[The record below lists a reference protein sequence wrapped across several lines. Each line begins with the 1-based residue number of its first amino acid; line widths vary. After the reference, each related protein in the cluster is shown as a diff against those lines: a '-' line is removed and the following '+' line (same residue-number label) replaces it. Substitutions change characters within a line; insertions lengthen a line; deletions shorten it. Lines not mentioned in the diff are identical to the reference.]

1 MNNLLSLWQLLSKKN
16 KLYFFL
22 FVMLIIIQ
30 AFFEILSI
38 AIVIPF
44 VTLLLD
50 PGSLNN
56 LPFINLTKL
65 SLNFENTQK
74 TIILLSI
81 IFFTVFLIKN
91 IIIATIYK
99 FLFDYVYNFRRTL
112 STKILKKYLYQDY
125 IFFIKHPYSV
135 IASNLA
141 NEVNNLTTNFFR
153 PSLIIFGELI
163 ILFLIII
170 LIILSGY
177 AKGFLL
183 IAPFVALS
191 AVILKLL
198 SKKIK
203 SWANN
208 RVKNVRNL
216 TRLTYEIILGIKEI
230 FLTGKIKE
238 ILNKYNLFQKES
250 SNIDSKVQLVQTFP
264 KLLLELFAILVFLIT
279 LIYLSLQNIDN
290 KEIIVILSFYLA
302 LAYRIMPS
310 LNKIFLHYQQ
320 LKVGRPSLNIIQKDI
335 NLTDKLYYF
344 DNNNLQKLEFKN
356 KIEFKNIKFQ
366 FENRKELFSNLNF
379 TLLKNEI
386 VGIYGESGSG
396 KSTLLNILSLLI
408 KPIDCEISI
417 DEKKLYDKEDFRRY
431 QNLISFVSQDTFLLE
446 DTIKNNITFG
456 SDGEIDNK
464 KLNDALEFAR
474 INNFLDE
481 LPNGLETLIGLNS
494 KQISSGQKQRIAIAR
509 LFYNSREILIFDE
522 ATNALDE
529 SNETIITNNI
539 LNFKDQKT
547 IIIVSHNKK
556 NLINCDKIYQVKD
569 NSIVQEK

>member
-125 IFFIKHPYSV
+125 IFFIKNPYSV

-153 PSLIIFGELI
+153 PSLIIFGELV

>member
-153 PSLIIFGELI
+153 PSLIIFGELV

>member
-1 MNNLLSLWQLLSKKN
+1 M
-16 KLYFFL
+16 
-22 FVMLIIIQ
+22 
-30 AFFEILSI
+30 
-38 AIVIPF
+38 
-44 VTLLLD
+44 
-50 PGSLNN
+50 
-56 LPFINLTKL
+56 
-65 SLNFENTQK
+65 
-74 TIILLSI
+74 
-81 IFFTVFLIKN
+81 
-91 IIIATIYK
+91 
-99 FLFDYVYNFRRTL
+99 
-112 STKILKKYLYQDY
+112 
-125 IFFIKHPYSV
+125 
-135 IASNLA
+135 
-141 NEVNNLTTNFFR
+141 
-153 PSLIIFGELI
+153 
-163 ILFLIII
+163 
-170 LIILSGY
+170 
-177 AKGFLL
+177 
-183 IAPFVALS
+183 
-191 AVILKLL
+191 
-198 SKKIK
+198 
-203 SWANN
+203 
-208 RVKNVRNL
+208 RNL

>member
-153 PSLIIFGELI
+153 PSLIIFGELV

-320 LKVGRPSLNIIQKDI
+320 LKVGRPSLNIIKKDI

>member
-1 MNNLLSLWQLLSKKN
+1 MKNLLSLWQLLSKKN

-22 FVMLIIIQ
+22 FVILIIIQ

-44 VTLLLD
+44 VTLILD
-50 PGSLNN
+50 SDSLNN

-65 SLNFENTQK
+65 TLNFENSQK
-74 TIILLSI
+74 AIILLSI

-91 IIIATIYK
+91 IVIATIHK

-112 STKILKKYLYQDY
+112 STKILKKYLFQDY
-125 IFFIKHPYSV
+125 IFFIKNPYSV

-141 NEVNNLTTNFFR
+141 NEVNNVTTNFLR
-153 PSLIIFGELI
+153 PLLI
-163 ILFLIII
+163 ILGELVILFL
-170 LIILSGY
+170 LIILVIFSGY
-177 AKGFLL
+177 AKGFL
-183 IAPFVALS
+183 IIVPFVALT

-208 RVKNVRNL
+208 RIKNVRNL

-238 ILNKYNLFQKES
+238 ILNKYNLLQKES

-264 KLLLELFAILVFLIT
+264 KLTLELFAILIFLIT
-279 LIYLSLQNIDN
+279 LVYLSLQNIDN

-320 LKVGRPSLNIIQKDI
+320 IKVGKPSLNIIQKDLH
-335 NLTDKLYYF
+335 LTDKLYYF
-344 DNNNLQKLEFKN
+344 DNNNLEKLEFKN

-366 FENRKELFSNLNF
+366 FENRKELFFNLNF

-386 VGIYGESGSG
+386 IGIYGESGSG
-396 KSTLLNILSLLI
+396 KSTLLNILSLLL
-408 KPIDCEISI
+408 KPIDCEIHI
-417 DEKKLYDKEDFRRY
+417 DEKKLYGKEDFRRF

-446 DTIKNNITFG
+446 DTIKNNIIFG
-456 SDGEIDNK
+456 SDEEIDNK

-474 INNFLDE
+474 INNFLAE

-494 KQISSGQKQRIAIAR
+494 KQISSGQKQRIALAR
-509 LFYNSREILIFDE
+509 LFYNSRDILIFDE

-529 SNETIITNNI
+529 TNENIITNNI
-539 LNFKDQKT
+539 LNFKDPKT
-547 IIIVSHNKK
+547 VIIVSHNKK

-569 NSIVQEK
+569 NSIFQEK